1 MGNTNQTAAMPVKKK
16 RNAGVRLETSELI
29 FKILAYFFCVIFAL
43 MCLYPFVYT
52 ISAAISGKAAYRSG
66 EIILWPKDVQ
76 FEAFKE
82 IIFDSGF
89 WLSYSNTLF
98 MTFYGTIWI
107 LVVSIFGAYALSK
120 KRLAFRSG
128 LNFFLVFTMWFS
140 AGLLPMYLNYTRTA
154 DIFRSVGINDMKWL
168 VVIAMGMNAFNV
180 ILLRNAFENVPKEI
194 EEAAIV
200 DGASEFSLLWN
211 VYVPMSKSAIA
222 TVGLFFGISRWNGYF
237 WAWQMTGA
245 NEWPLQVYIK
255 DRLRDITNNKNPY
268 EASEVFAEES
278 LIYAMIVFAIIPII
292 IIYPY
297 IQKYFATGVNLGGV
311 KE

>member
-1 MGNTNQTAAMPVKKK
+1 MASNSKVKK
-16 RNAGVRLETSELI
+16 NAGVRLETSELI
-29 FKILAYFFCVIFAL
+29 FKIFAYFFCIVFAI
-43 MCLYPFVYT
+43 MCLYPFIYT
-52 ISAAISGKAAYRSG
+52 ISAAISGKQAYNSG
-66 EIILWPKDVQ
+66 EIVLWPVDVQ
-76 FEAFKE
+76 FGAFQE
-82 IIFDSGF
+82 VLLDSNF
-89 WLSYSNTLF
+89 WISYANTLF
-98 MTFYGTIWI
+98 MTFYGTVWI
-107 LVVSIFGAYALSK
+107 LVVSILGAYALSK

-140 AGLLPMYLNYTRTA
+140 AGLLPMYLNYQRTGELFQA
-154 DIFRSVGINDMKWL
+154 IGINDLKWL

-180 ILLRNAFENVPKEI
+180 VLLRNAFESVPKEI

-200 DGASEFSLLWN
+200 DGATEFSLLWS

-237 WAWQMTGA
+237 WAWQII
-245 NEWPLQVYIK
+245 EQSEQWPLQVYIK
-255 DRLRDITNNKNPY
+255 NKLT
-268 EASEVFAEES
+268 ELQKAEMDTTPDAVYAQES

>member
-1 MGNTNQTAAMPVKKK
+1 MASNSKVKK
-16 RNAGVRLETSELI
+16 NAGVRLETSELI
-29 FKILAYFFCVIFAL
+29 FKIFAYFFCILFAI

-52 ISAAISGKAAYRSG
+52 ISAAISGADAYKNG
-66 EIILWPKDVQ
+66 EIVLWPVDVQ
-76 FEAFKE
+76 FDAFKE
-82 IIFDSGF
+82 VLLDSNF
-89 WLSYSNTLF
+89 WVSYANTLF

-107 LVVSIFGAYALSK
+107 LVISILGGYALSK
-120 KRLAFRSG
+120 KRLAFRSS

-140 AGLLPMYLNYTRTA
+140 AGLLPMYLNYQRTGN
-154 DIFRSVGINDMKWL
+154 IFESIGITDRKWL
-168 VVIAMGMNAFNV
+168 VVMTMGMNAFNV
-180 ILLRNAFENVPKEI
+180 VLLRNAFESVPKEI

-200 DGASEFSLLWN
+200 DGASEFSLLWR
-211 VYVPMSKSAIA
+211 VYVPMSKSSIA

-237 WAWQMTGA
+237 WAQQVIKDSVQ
-245 NEWPLQVYIK
+245 WPLQVYIK
-255 DRLRDITNNKNPY
+255 DKLAQLQSNELPTNMP
-268 EASEVFAEES
+268 FAPES

>member
-1 MGNTNQTAAMPVKKK
+1 MASNVKVKK
-16 RNAGVRLETSELI
+16 NAGVRLETSEFI
-29 FKILAYFFCVIFAL
+29 FKVLAYFFCIIFAI

-52 ISAAISGKAAYRSG
+52 ISAAISGKEAYEAGS
-66 EIILWPKDVQ
+66 IILWPIDVQ
-76 FEAFKE
+76 FDAFKYVLLDDE
-82 IIFDSGF
+82 F
-89 WLSYSNTLF
+89 WVSYANTLF
-98 MTFYGTIWI
+98 MTFFGTIWI
-107 LVVSIFGAYALSK
+107 LVVSILGGYALSK

-128 LNFFLVFTMWFS
+128 LNFILVFTMWFS
-140 AGLLPMYLNYTRTA
+140 AGLLPMYLNYKATA
-154 DIFRSVGINDMKWL
+154 SLFQSVGINDLKWV

-180 ILLRNAFENVPKEI
+180 VLLRNAFESVPKEI

-200 DGASEFSLLWN
+200 DGATEFSLLWS

-237 WAWQMTGA
+237 WAQQII
-245 NEWPLQVYIK
+245 ESSRQQPLQVYIK
-255 DRLRDITNNKNPY
+255 NRLDEYVNKSD
-268 EASEVFAEES
+268 AKAMSEVFSNES
-278 LIYAMIVFAIIPII
+278 FIYAMIVFAIIPII

>member
-1 MGNTNQTAAMPVKKK
+1 MANVKEAARPAQRKK
-16 RNAGVRLETSELI
+16 NAGVRLETSELI

-52 ISAAISGKAAYRSG
+52 VSAAISGKAAYRSG
-66 EIILWPKDVQ
+66 EIVLWPKDVQ

-82 IIFDSGF
+82 IVLDSGF
-89 WLSYSNTLF
+89 WISYSNTLF
-98 MTFYGTIWI
+98 MTFFGTVWI

-140 AGLLPMYLNYTRTA
+140 AGLLPMYLNYQRTA
-154 DIFRSVGINDMKWL
+154 DIFRTVGITDMKWL

-180 ILLRNAFENVPKEI
+180 VLLRNAFENVPSEI
-194 EEAAIV
+194 EEAARV
-200 DGASEFSLLWN
+200 DGASEFSLLWS

-237 WAWQMTGA
+237 WAWQMTEI

-255 DRLRDITNNKNPY
+255 NKLAEITSDKNPIAVSDVY
-268 EASEVFAEES
+268 AEES
-278 LIYAMIVFAIIPII
+278 LVYAMIVFAIVPII

-297 IQKYFATGVNLGGV
+297 IQRYFATGVNLGGV